1 MLFRS
6 LAESI
11 SSKRAVILQGGAVES
26 SGGRI
31 WQKYLD
37 IDYDSDDFKHIGLVL
52 EHKNLV
58 KNFMIGKA
66 QVKFFEM
73 QVAVDEAVAWI
84 KERVV

>member
-1 MLFRS
+1 MH

-11 SSKRAVILQGGAVES
+11 SGKRAVILQGGAIEG

-37 IDYDSDDFKHIGLVL
+37 YDYDSDDFKNIGLLL

-58 KNFMIGKA
+58 TNFKIGNA
-66 QVKFFEM
+66 HVKFFEM